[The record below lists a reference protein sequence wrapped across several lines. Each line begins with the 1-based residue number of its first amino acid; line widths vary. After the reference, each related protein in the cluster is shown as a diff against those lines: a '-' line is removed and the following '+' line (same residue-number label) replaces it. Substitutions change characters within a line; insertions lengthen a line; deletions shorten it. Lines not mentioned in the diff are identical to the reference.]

1 MTAAATNTPAEISH
15 QRMRRLRRTA
25 DRSAGLALDV
35 ELGFA
40 LVLALVDVSF
50 GGDLVAGVI
59 GDSRARLK

>member
-1 MTAAATNTPAEISH
+1 
-15 QRMRRLRRTA
+15 MRRLRRTA